1 MDTHGHMYWSPQPKS
16 FEELSEWLQQ
26 STFSLSTV
34 WDVLN
39 SHQVA
44 MDNLHAAQLE
54 LNKTI
59 EETHCLQSSQS
70 ALLQVLEAEF
80 EHFITDH
87 WRPMQAIVQHTRVH
101 LPCTCPLH
109 LAAQRPPSSSSSSGC
124 PLPHRRSGPGSDSG
138 PDVFVTASENGSR
151 SPSSIPPLVSHSPS
165 VSDSPSPIPTLFRGR
180 PAFIRPYSTRPAMCQ
195 DMLFFSFFLYFD
207 QFCALSLDL
216 SPFTSLT
223 ISL

>member
-1 MDTHGHMYWSPQPKS
+1 MGTHGHVYCSPQPKT

-44 MDNLHAAQLE
+44 MDNLHAAQME
-54 LNKTI
+54 LNRTI

-70 ALLQVLEAEF
+70 VVLQVLEAEF

-87 WRPMQAIVQHTRVH
+87 WHPLQAIVHHTRVH

-109 LAAQRPPSSSSSSGC
+109 LAAQHSSPSPTSSSC
-124 PLPHRRSGPGSDSG
+124 PLAQRCPDSESGSG
-138 PDVFVTASENGSR
+138 PDRFVTVLEDGPGHS
-151 SPSSIPPLVSHSPS
+151 SSIPPLVSHSPS
-165 VSDSPSPIPTLFRGR
+165 ISNSPSPLPTLFRGQ
-180 PAFIRPYSTRPAMCQ
+180 PVFIRVYPAQ
-195 DMLFFSFFLYFD
+195 P
-207 QFCALSLDL
+207 ALSSVESSSDDEDE
-216 SPFTSLT
+216 SDSGGEANH
-223 ISL
+223 SS